1 MYLHRKNSVWIAL
14 APAKVNLYLDI
25 LGQRFDGFHELETLM
40 VPLGIYD
47 TLCLTPFR
55 ASDPT
60 QAGPIELSV
69 RSARGVTSTIDSI
82 PTDEQNLIVSAL
94 QLLQRRS
101 GCETGARVQLH
112 KRIPTGAGLGGGS
125 SDAAAALSLAN
136 HAWGLNWNRQQLAE
150 VAQKIGS
157 DVAFFL
163 ANRPA
168 VCRGR
173 GEQVEPIQ
181 GIPPLYWVV
190 VKPPTALQ
198 TSVVYAENTAS
209 SDIGLPKVASSGLGP
224 LLQSLRRGRIGNL
237 QPLIVNHLQ
246 SAAAR
251 ISPWIN
257 RLATAFGRLDFSA
270 HQMTGSGS
278 AYFGVCRNTRHA
290 TRLAAVL
297 QSLDLG
303 VVYTTRSC
311 R

>member
-1 MYLHRKNSVWIAL
+1 MYLHRKDSDWLAL
-14 APAKVNLYLDI
+14 APAKVNLYLNV
-25 LGQRFDGFHELETLM
+25 LGRRSDGFHELETLM
-40 VPLGIYD
+40 IPLGIYD
-47 TLCLTPFR
+47 SLCLTPLR
-55 ASDPT
+55 AGDPT
-60 QAGPIELSV
+60 QAGPIELAV
-69 RSARGVTSTIDSI
+69 RSAGGGALAIESI
-82 PTDEQNLIVSAL
+82 PTDERNLVVSAL
-94 QLLQRRS
+94 QLLQQRS
-101 GCETGARVQLH
+101 GCETGARVQLY

-125 SDAAAALSLAN
+125 SDAAAALALAN
-136 HAWGLNWNRQQLAE
+136 HAWGLDWNCQQLAK
-150 VAQKIGS
+150 VAQNVGS

-181 GIPPLYWVV
+181 GIPPLHWVV

-198 TSVVYAENTAS
+198 TSVVYAENAES
-209 SDIGLPKVASSGLGP
+209 SDIGLPKVASAGLGV
-224 LLQSLRRGRIGNL
+224 LLQSLRRGMIGNL

-251 ISPWIN
+251 VSPWIN

-278 AYFGVCRNTRHA
+278 AYFGVCRSTRHA

-297 QSLDLG
+297 RSLGLG
-303 VVYTTRSC
+303 YVYTTRSC

>member
-1 MYLHRKNSVWIAL
+1 MYLHRKDSAWLAL
-14 APAKVNLYLDI
+14 APAKVNLYLNV

-47 TLCLTPFR
+47 TLCLSPLQTG
-55 ASDPT
+55 DPT
-60 QAGPIELSV
+60 QAGPIELTVGSSRSV
-69 RSARGVTSTIDSI
+69 ASVIDPI
-82 PTDEQNLIVSAL
+82 PTDGRNLVISAL

-101 GCETGARVQLH
+101 GCEMGAQVQLY

-125 SDAAAALSLAN
+125 SDAAAALALAN
-136 HAWGLNWNRQQLAE
+136 HAWRLHWNRQQLAE
-150 VAQKIGS
+150 VAQNIGS

-163 ANRPA
+163 ANQPA

-181 GIPPLYWVV
+181 GIPPLFWVV

-198 TSVVYAENTAS
+198 TSAVYAENAEC
-209 SDIGLPKVASSGLGP
+209 SDIGLPKVASNGLEP
-224 LLQSLRRGRIGNL
+224 LLQALRRGRIGNL

-278 AYFGVCRNTRHA
+278 AYFGVCRNARQA

-297 QSLDLG
+297 HNLDLG